1 MLLLDLGIYICL
13 LHTAHGQMDE
23 ILLDLNAPD
32 NTTINITSE
41 YFDMDMVIFLSNMT
55 EYFTLNGTVG
65 ILMTEMYIIVTVLHE
80 FELS

>member
-41 YFDMDMVIFLSNMT
+41 YFDMDTVIFLSNMT
-55 EYFTLNGTVG
+55 DYFTPNGVG
-65 ILMTEMYIIVTVLHE
+65 ILVTEMYVVTVPHG
-80 FELS
+80 